1 MASNYLALLV
11 FAVFSFLFPVSLLLF
26 SKLVRIRK
34 PQNRIAT
41 LNFESAEESR
51 GNRLTIMKEY
61 FHYFSAFLAFEVVA
75 AVILTWAVVARE
87 LTSGT
92 DMAVIAFAVSGTV
105 LEIFSIALATK
116 RQV

>member
-1 MASNYLALLV
+1 MASNYLTLVV

-26 SKLVRIRK
+26 SKMVRIRK
-34 PQNRIAT
+34 PQNKIAT
-41 LNFESAEESR
+41 LNFESAEEST

-75 AVILTWAVVARE
+75 AVILAWAVVARE
-87 LTSGT
+87 LTSGI
-92 DMAVIAFAVSGTV
+92 DIAVMAFAVSGTV

-116 RQV
+116 RQI